1 MDRKLKVL
9 ITGAGGLVGR
19 ALAELCTTKDDEV
32 FAYDRASLD
41 IANPAQVNEA
51 VNQDRPD
58 VVINCAAWTDVDGCE
73 GDPVSC
79 EAVNAIGP
87 ENLARACRA
96 VDALLITIS
105 TDYVFDGAKE
115 GFYTQRDNPNPLSV
129 YAISKLE
136 GERRSQVQHART
148 IVVRTGFIFGIGG
161 KNFLSTVV
169 DRARNGERLKAIDDA
184 FGTPTYAHDLAVR
197 LRELADLDLPG
208 IYHVVN
214 SGAGASYAE
223 FANLAL
229 KLAGCDDSG
238 VAPVSF
244 DSLIRP
250 APRPRNS
257 RLQCLLSERLGL
269 KPLPSWPDG
278 LDRFVTSISQ
288 KHQKKSQIGG

>member
-1 MDRKLKVL
+1 MKVL

-19 ALAELCTTKDDEV
+19 ALAEHCSTKGDEV

-41 IANPAQVNEA
+41 IANPAQVNEI
-51 VNQDRPD
+51 VTNHHPD

-73 GDPVSC
+73 GDPVRC

-87 ENLARACRA
+87 ENLARACRT

-105 TDYVFDGAKE
+105 TDYVFDGARE

-129 YAISKLE
+129 YAIAKLE

-169 DRARNGERLKAIDDA
+169 DRVRNGERLKAIDDA
-184 FGTPTYAHDLAVR
+184 WGTPTYANDLASR
-197 LRELADLDLPG
+197 LRELADLDVPG

-229 KLAGCDDSG
+229 KLAGSANSS
-238 VAPVSF
+238 VELVSF
-244 DSLIRP
+244 DSLTRP

-269 KPLPSWPDG
+269 QPLPSWQDG
-278 LDRFVTSISQ
+278 LGRFVTSISQ
-288 KHQKKSQIGG
+288 KHQKMSQIGG